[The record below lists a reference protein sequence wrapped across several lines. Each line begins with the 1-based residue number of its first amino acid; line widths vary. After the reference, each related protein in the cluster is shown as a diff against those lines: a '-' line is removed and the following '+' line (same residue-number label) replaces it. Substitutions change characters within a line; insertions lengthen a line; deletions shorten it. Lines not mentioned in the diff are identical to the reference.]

1 MEEERLFPKLNLQ
14 QFFMHPRRQSMEQL
28 SDSSVE
34 KNEKRRND
42 SYDELSGKGSWQK
55 LLLTNID
62 KSANQK

>member
-14 QFFMHPRRQSMEQL
+14 QFFMHPRKQSMEQL
-28 SDSSVE
+28 SDSSVD

-55 LLLTNID
+55 LLLTNNDRWI
-62 KSANQK
+62 NQE